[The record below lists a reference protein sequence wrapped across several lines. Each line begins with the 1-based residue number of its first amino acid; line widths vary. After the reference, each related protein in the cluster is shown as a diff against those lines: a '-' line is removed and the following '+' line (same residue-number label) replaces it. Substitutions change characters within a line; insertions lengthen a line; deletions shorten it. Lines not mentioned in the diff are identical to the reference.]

1 MKSHRWQTV
10 VYALMIAALLN
21 PLPVMAAARNR
32 RKPGIGYVYP
42 AGGQQGDTFEAKLAG
57 RYLDGITQ
65 IVVSGRGV
73 KATLVEHVKPLTGK
87 QVNLLRDRLK
97 VLQKKVNP
105 QKQTKG
111 RNAPAAVAKTNEN
124 PDADTD
130 IEAMKN
136 EMAEIKGKL
145 ANPKNRNRENPHLGE
160 DVKLSFVVSPNAEPG
175 PRELRLRTN
184 LGLSNPVVFHVGQ
197 MSEYSEKEP
206 NDKQAEAT
214 VPSAL
219 PVVLNGQIM
228 PGDVDRFRL
237 NLTKGQR
244 LVMAVSARELIPY
257 LADAVPGWF
266 QATLALYDADGNELA
281 YVDDYRFDP
290 DPVPFYEIPH
300 DGEYELEIKDAIYR
314 GREDF
319 VYRIAVGEFPFVTS
333 IFPLGGPV
341 GEQTTV
347 KLSGWNLPADELKI
361 DTKNKKPG
369 VIPVS
374 VRKKSL
380 VSNIMP
386 FALTDLPESMERE
399 PNNRQAFA
407 QTIKPGLI
415 LNGRIDQ
422 PGDSDVFKFDARQGD
437 KIVAEV
443 YARRLKS
450 PLDSILKLTD
460 ADGKKLI
467 ANDDHEDKA
476 AGLLTHH
483 ADSMLTMTLP
493 EDGTYYLHIADAQEK
508 GGQAYAY
515 RLRISPP
522 MPDFE
527 LRAVPSS
534 LNVRAGAT
542 VPITVYAMRKD
553 GFAGDIAVSLTAAP
567 DGFTLKGPPLTA
579 EKDSVRLTLKAPAK
593 AARAP
598 ITLRLSGR
606 ARINGRQVTRKVVP
620 ADNMM
625 QAFVYRH
632 LVPAKDLKVA
642 VLGKAKRKPTA
653 QNRRTRA
660 TKTPTSKKTAAK

>member
-1 MKSHRWQTV
+1 MKRYRCQTILC
-10 VYALMIAALLN
+10 AAMILAISATN
-21 PLPVMAAARNR
+21 PAFPAAARNQ

-42 AGGQQGDTFEAKLAG
+42 AGGQKGGTFDVKLAG
-57 RYLDGITQ
+57 RYLDGITE
-65 IVVSGRGV
+65 VAVSGSGV
-73 KATLVEHVKPLTGK
+73 KATLVEHVKPLNGK
-87 QVNLLRDRLK
+87 EINLLRDRLK
-97 VLQKKVNP
+97 VLQEIVKP
-105 QKQTKG
+105 PTRTKG
-111 RNAPAAVAKTNEN
+111 KNAAATVAEIDEN
-124 PDADTD
+124 TDADTD
-130 IEAMKN
+130 IEVMKK
-136 EMAEIKGKL
+136 EMAEIKEKL

-160 DVKLSFVVSPNAEPG
+160 DVKLKVVVSPDAEPD
-175 PRELRLRTN
+175 PRELRLKTN

-197 MSEYSEKEP
+197 LPEYTEKEP
-206 NDKQAEAT
+206 NNKQAEAT

-237 NLTKGQR
+237 SLTKGQR

-290 DPVPFYEIPH
+290 DPVLFYEIPN
-300 DGEYELEIKDAIYR
+300 DGQYELEIKDAIYR

-341 GEQTTV
+341 SEQTTI
-347 KLSGWNLPADELKI
+347 KLTGWNLPADELKI
-361 DTKNKKPG
+361 DTKSQKPG
-369 VIPVS
+369 ILPVS

-386 FALTDLPESMERE
+386 FALTELPESTERE
-399 PNNRQAFA
+399 PNNRLPFA
-407 QTIKPGLI
+407 QTIEPGLI

-422 PGDSDVFKFDARQGD
+422 SGDCDVFKFDGRQGD

-443 YARRLKS
+443 YARRLNS
-450 PLDSILKLTD
+450 PLDSILKLTN
-460 ADGKKLI
+460 AAGKNLI

-476 AGLLTHH
+476 AGLTTHH
-483 ADSMLTMTLP
+483 ADSMLTTTIP

-515 RLRISPP
+515 RLRIGPP

-534 LNVRAGAT
+534 LSVRAGAT
-542 VPITVYAMRKD
+542 VPFTVYAVRKD
-553 GFAGDIAVSLTAAP
+553 GFDGDIALSLTAPP
-567 DGFTLKGPPLTA
+567 DGFTLTGPPLTA
-579 EKDSVRLTLKAPAK
+579 KNDSVKLTLKAPATS
-593 AARAP
+593 ARAP
-598 ITLRLSGR
+598 VSLRLSGR
-606 ARINGRQVTRKVVP
+606 ARINGQQVTREVVP
-620 ADNMM
+620 ADDMM

-632 LVPAKDLKVA
+632 LVPAKDLQVA
-642 VLGKAKRKPTA
+642 VLGKANRKPPARKTATNTKKPTA
-653 QNRRTRA
+653 KKPA
-660 TKTPTSKKTAAK
+660 SK